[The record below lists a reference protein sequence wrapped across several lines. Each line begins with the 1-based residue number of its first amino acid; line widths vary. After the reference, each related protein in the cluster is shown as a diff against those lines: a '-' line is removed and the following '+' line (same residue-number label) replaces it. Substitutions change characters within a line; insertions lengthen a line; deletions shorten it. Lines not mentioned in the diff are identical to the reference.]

1 MEDFSI
7 TFNDGKEEDNVH
19 KENIRFGND
28 QINFPPDDDDGW
40 AVNFPGETTSD
51 GQTNSGS
58 GQRDFKW
65 SSPTD
70 YYVLIFIRLV
80 FLL

>member
-7 TFNDGKEEDNVH
+7 TFNDEKEKGKVDN
-19 KENIRFGND
+19 ENIRFGND
-28 QINFPPDDDDGW
+28 QINFPTDDDDGW
-40 AVNFPGETTSD
+40 EANFPWETTSD
-51 GQTNSGS
+51 GQTSS

-65 SSPTD
+65 SSPRD
-70 YYVLIFIRLV
+70 YYVLIFIRLL

>member
-7 TFNDGKEEDNVH
+7 TFNDKKEKGKVDN
-19 KENIRFGND
+19 EIRFGND
-28 QINFPPDDDDGW
+28 QINFPTDDDDGW
-40 AVNFPGETTSD
+40 AVNFPGETKSD
-51 GQTNSGS
+51 GQTSS

-65 SSPTD
+65 SSPRD
-70 YYVLIFIRLV
+70 YYVLIFIRLL

>member
-7 TFNDGKEEDNVH
+7 TFNDEKEKVKVDN
-19 KENIRFGND
+19 ENIRFGND
-28 QINFPPDDDDGW
+28 QINFPTDDDDGW

-51 GQTNSGS
+51 GQTSS

-65 SSPTD
+65 SSPRD
-70 YYVLIFIRLV
+70 YYVLIFIRLL